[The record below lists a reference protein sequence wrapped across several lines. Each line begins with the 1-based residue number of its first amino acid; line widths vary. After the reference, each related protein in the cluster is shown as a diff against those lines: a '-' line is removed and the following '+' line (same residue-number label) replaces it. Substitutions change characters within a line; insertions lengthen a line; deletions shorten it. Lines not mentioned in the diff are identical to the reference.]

1 MPFAPDSDETP
12 FPDAMDTLV
21 FRFEDVPRQIRR
33 RLDAALEGY
42 GLSRT
47 QWRLLAYVFRQDG
60 LTQTELARLL
70 ELERA
75 TVGQA
80 IDALEAK
87 RLVMRMPMA
96 TDRRV
101 WAIGATPEARA
112 LLPELRR
119 IGRDISAQLFNG
131 FDDRDLDALRSLV
144 ERMNRN
150 LAG

>member
-1 MPFAPDSDETP
+1 MHLVDTSEESP
-12 FPDAMDTLV
+12 FPDATDSLL
-21 FRFEDVPRQIRR
+21 FRFEDVPRHVRR
-33 RLDAALEGY
+33 LLDAALDSY
-42 GLSRT
+42 GLTRT
-47 QWRLLAYVFRQDG
+47 QWRLLAYVYRQDG

-87 RLVMRMPMA
+87 RLVLRKPIPS
-96 TDRRV
+96 DRRV
-101 WAIGATPEARA
+101 WAIGATPEAHA

-119 IGRDISAQLFNG
+119 IGAEITAQVFRG
-131 FDDRDLDALRSLV
+131 FDAADLANLRVLV

>member
-1 MPFAPDSDETP
+1 MRLAHSSDETP
-12 FPDAMDTLV
+12 FPDPLDALV
-21 FRFEDVPRQIRR
+21 FRFEDVPRQLRR
-33 RLDAALEGY
+33 LLDAALESY

-60 LTQTELARLL
+60 LTQSELARLL

-80 IDALEAK
+80 IDVLEAK
-87 RLVMRMPMA
+87 RLITRRPIPG
-96 TDRRV
+96 DRRV
-101 WAIGATPEARA
+101 WAIGATAEARA

-119 IGRDISAQLFNG
+119 VAAEISTQLFRG
-131 FDDRDLDALRSLV
+131 FDEADLATLRSLL
-144 ERMNRN
+144 ERLNHN

>member
-1 MPFAPDSDETP
+1 MRLAHSPDEAP
-12 FPDAMDTLV
+12 FPDARDALV
-21 FRFEDVPRQIRR
+21 FRFEDVPRQLRR
-33 RLDAALEGY
+33 LLDAALESY

-60 LTQTELARLL
+60 LTQSELARLL

-87 RLVMRMPMA
+87 KLITRRAIPS
-96 TDRRV
+96 DRRV
-101 WAIGATPEARA
+101 WAIGATAEART

-119 IGRDISAQLFNG
+119 IAAEISTQLFRG
-131 FDDRDLDALRSLV
+131 FDEADLATLGGLL
-144 ERMNRN
+144 ERMNHN